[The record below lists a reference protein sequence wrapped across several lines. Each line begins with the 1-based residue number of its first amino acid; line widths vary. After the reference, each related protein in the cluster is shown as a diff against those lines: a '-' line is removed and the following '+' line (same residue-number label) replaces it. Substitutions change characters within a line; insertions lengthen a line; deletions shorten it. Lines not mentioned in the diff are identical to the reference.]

1 MRVLIVGLVFTA
13 FAVSCYGQL
22 ATPSA
27 AGLRF
32 GHVHLNVSDVAAHV
46 ELWTR
51 YFGGEQIEI
60 ESMTAIQFANV
71 IVVLNPQIPTA
82 GSRET
87 VMDHFGFKVR
97 DIEAFLA
104 SWREAKLEAGNV
116 FTGAEGQSNA
126 YVMLPDGVYVE
137 LQEDQGLSQA
147 VTGYHVHLYTPDPQQ
162 LLDWYSSILEI
173 EIKPRGSIA
182 TTTNVPGQNLSFA
195 RSNSP
200 RKPTQGSSIDH
211 IGFEVDNLASFV
223 SGLEAKGIV
232 FHQPIRRLPNS
243 QIESAFFTDPAG
255 TLIEL
260 TQGLKQNL
268 SAP

>member
-1 MRVLIVGLVFTA
+1 MKSIVIGLMFHV

-22 ATPSA
+22 ATPGA

-32 GHVHLNVSDVAAHV
+32 GHVHLNVSDVDAHV
-46 ELWTR
+46 RLWTT
-51 YFGGEQIEI
+51 YFGGEQIQI
-60 ESMTAIQFANV
+60 ESMTAIKFANV
-71 IVVLNPQIPTA
+71 VVVLNPQIPTL

-97 DIEAFLA
+97 NIDTFLA
-104 SWREAKLEAGNV
+104 SWREAKLEAGDV

-137 LQEDQGLSQA
+137 LQEDQGLSQE
-147 VTGYHVHLYTPDPQQ
+147 VTGYHVHLYTPNPQE

-173 EIKPRGSIA
+173 EIKPRGSIS

-195 RSNSP
+195 RSNEP

-211 IGFEVDNLASFV
+211 IGFEVNDLPRFV
-223 SGLEAKGIV
+223 SDLEAKGVV
-232 FHQPIRRLPNS
+232 FHQPMQRLPNS
-243 QIESAFFTDPAG
+243 QIKSVFFTDPAG

-260 TQGLKQNL
+260 TEGLEHY
-268 SAP
+268 